1 MIAEMTPLALIRSRA
16 ERLVFHRW
24 AVHKIGFIVRREH
37 RSHMRLL
44 SSGANAAI
52 ALCIIKNR

>member
-1 MIAEMTPLALIRSRA
+1 MTPLALIRSRA